1 MVTVNISLSLAII
14 AGLGSFLSPCV
25 FSLIPAYIGYLG
37 SRSTVSSENNQLNR
51 FLTFTHGLA
60 FVLGFSIV
68 FIMMGA
74 AASALGSL
82 LFNMR
87 IWLSRIGGLI
97 IVIFG
102 LQMIGLLRIPFLE
115 YDLRPRSIPDRRL
128 GYVSSVLMGVF
139 FSAGWS
145 PCLGY
150 VLGPILTIAGIES
163 SLPKGVMLLTAYS
176 AGLAIPF
183 LIATTQIN
191 LVTTVI
197 RRYGKV
203 MHYVEIAMGVVMII
217 VGVLLLLGKYALIAN
232 LGASFFPAFDEVIVG
247 RYLLFSLIAAALIGL
262 LPAYI
267 AKQKGRDFYN
277 WWFFGASLFIIAL
290 PLALKLKPTGPQPDQ
305 VSDIKVNS

>member
-37 SRSTVSSENNQLNR
+37 SRSAVSSENNHLNR
-51 FLTFTHGLA
+51 WLTFTHGLA

-68 FIMMGA
+68 FIIMGV

-163 SLPKGVMLLTAYS
+163 SVPKGVMLLTAYS
-176 AGLAIPF
+176 TGLAIPF
-183 LIATTQIN
+183 LIATTQIS

-203 MHYVEIAMGVVMII
+203 MHYVEIAMGVVMIV